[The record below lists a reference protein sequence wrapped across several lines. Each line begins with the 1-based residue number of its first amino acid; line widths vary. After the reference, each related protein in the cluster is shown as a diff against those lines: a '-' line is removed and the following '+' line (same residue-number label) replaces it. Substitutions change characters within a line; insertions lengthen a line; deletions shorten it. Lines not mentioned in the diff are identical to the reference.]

1 MIEGRQFRGGHTMK
15 SISIAIAIT
24 AAAALP
30 VFAAGSPID
39 LDRPGALDQVKRE
52 RPLQF
57 EAISQVLRVAERL
70 PCKEGELATLRTR
83 FDVRDLACTML
94 LMTSDPPKRRV
105 SFALGGER
113 YVAVV
118 TMKDT
123 GGRVVPA
130 KDVR

>member
-1 MIEGRQFRGGHTMK
+1 MK
-15 SISIAIAIT
+15 TIRIAFAIVLT
-24 AAAALP
+24 SAVPA
-30 VFAAGSPID
+30 VAAGPID
-39 LDRPGALDQVKRE
+39 LDRPGVLDRVKRD
-52 RPLQF
+52 RPEQF

-70 PCKEGELATLRTR
+70 PCKEGELKTLRTR
-83 FDVRDLACTML
+83 FDVRDLACTTL

-105 SFALGGER
+105 AFALGEER

-123 GGRVVPA
+123 GGHLLPA